1 MALEAKF
8 DQNKAD
14 LKEVQ
19 DTMLT
24 AKTAIAQQV
33 HDVRAEMVKQTQR
46 HQNLENR
53 MD

>member
-19 DTMLT
+19 DTMLN
-24 AKTAIAQQV
+24 AKTHVAQQV
-33 HDVRAEMVKQTQR
+33 ADMRADMVKQTTR
-46 HQNLENR
+46 H
-53 MD
+53 

>member
-19 DTMLT
+19 DTMLS
-24 AKTAIAQQV
+24 AKTVIAQHV
-33 HDVRAEMVKQTQR
+33 ADMRAEMVKQT
-46 HQNLENR
+46 
-53 MD
+53 